1 MRIHIY
7 HLDPLS
13 SETEEATRKCI
24 TQNDL
29 IIYFLIPT
37 TIACILAIL
46 SIQNDTQNTKNHAQQ
61 DHIADPTSRNHET
74 ERDKEK
80 RQRKLCIA
88 YDNEI

>member
-37 TIACILAIL
+37 NCILAIL

-61 DHIADPTSRNHET
+61 DHIADDIEKP
-74 ERDKEK
+74 RDGEG
-80 RQRKLCIA
+80 
-88 YDNEI
+88 